1 MGFHGL
7 LVTLH
12 FFADKARKLGGWR
25 FCEPLLL
32 NNIIDLAVLAAEV
45 VEQVPLPGEHLAA
58 GAAQLALEVRHT
70 PRELRRQVFQEVSA
84 VVLLQVVPGL
94 QALVAH
100 LTLHPSPKMSGGRRA
115 GPGPHGPSIRDSPGR
130 WNRMGVFITARD
142 KSLDIT
148 LDLNKRSLFLIISIA
163 VWDEEMFNFA
173 KGRRVHVKRR
183 YFQ

>member
-84 VVLLQVVPGL
+84 VVLL
-94 QALVAH
+94 
-100 LTLHPSPKMSGGRRA
+100 
-115 GPGPHGPSIRDSPGR
+115 
-130 WNRMGVFITARD
+130 
-142 KSLDIT
+142 
-148 LDLNKRSLFLIISIA
+148 
-163 VWDEEMFNFA
+163 
-173 KGRRVHVKRR
+173 
-183 YFQ
+183 

>member
-1 MGFHGL
+1 MGLHGL

-100 LTLHPSPKMSGGRRA
+100 LTLHPSPKMSGGWRS
-115 GPGPHGPSIRDSPGR
+115 GPGPHSPSIRDSPGR
-130 WNRMGVFITARD
+130 WNRMGVVITTRD
-142 KSLDIT
+142 KSLDVT
-148 LDLNKRSLFLIISIA
+148 LDLNK
-163 VWDEEMFNFA
+163 
-173 KGRRVHVKRR
+173 
-183 YFQ
+183 

>member
-1 MGFHGL
+1 MGLHGL

-12 FFADKARKLGGWR
+12 FFADKASKGVWG
-25 FCEPLLL
+25 FCDPLLFK
-32 NNIIDLAVLAAEV
+32 NIIDLAVLASEV

-100 LTLHPSPKMSGGRRA
+100 LTLHPSVPGPEVSGGWRT
-115 GPGPHGPSIRDSPGR
+115 GPGPHSPSIRDSPGR
-130 WNRMGVFITARD
+130 WNRMGVVITTRD
-142 KSLDIT
+142 KSLDVT
-148 LDLNKRSLFLIISIA
+148 LDLNK
-163 VWDEEMFNFA
+163 
-173 KGRRVHVKRR
+173 
-183 YFQ
+183 